1 MKSNLKCEVV
11 QDLLP
16 GYVDKITS
24 EVTNTE
30 IAEHLSECDPCTS
43 TYEAMKMPDKVKP
56 VENKKDIRFLAKIMK
71 KILIRTAIFVFAAV
85 VLVVLLY
92 AGAKGLR
99 ELRHLPT
106 SETKIED
113 VYLLSNGEVIC
124 KVVFSDNAKDYVFS
138 GFSFQGGE
146 KGEDGVTI
154 FRSGHYYTLADKW
167 FHSGKYLREDPTK
180 GFAYMLYPTNNLF
193 SIKDG
198 VIETKGDV
206 KIYYQGKDG
215 NDAILVWQTGDPIEL
230 APKELE
236 DYASVNLPEYDYY
249 AGTFHYTVTVEDE
262 VQLQPGETYAP
273 PSEVSTSQNT
283 D

>member
-1 MKSNLKCEVV
+1 
-11 QDLLP
+11 
-16 GYVDKITS
+16 
-24 EVTNTE
+24 
-30 IAEHLSECDPCTS
+30 
-43 TYEAMKMPDKVKP
+43 
-56 VENKKDIRFLAKIMK
+56 
-71 KILIRTAIFVFAAV
+71 
-85 VLVVLLY
+85 
-92 AGAKGLR
+92 
-99 ELRHLPT
+99 
-106 SETKIED
+106 
-113 VYLLSNGEVIC
+113 
-124 KVVFSDNAKDYVFS
+124 
-138 GFSFQGGE
+138 
-146 KGEDGVTI
+146 
-154 FRSGHYYTLADKW
+154 
-167 FHSGKYLREDPTK
+167 
-180 GFAYMLYPTNNLF
+180 MLYPTNNLF